1 MKLDKKMEFYL
12 RDAHIDF
19 TAFHVLGVIPK
30 TEEHAAVL
38 LTPKP
43 SAPLKYFCV
52 QYRGKQHFYGSVE
65 NMMIACVEYGWL
77 SQKAADKLTKEHYV
91 MMMKEK

>member
-19 TAFHVLGVIPK
+19 TAFHVLDVAPK

-38 LTPKP
+38 LAPKHD
-43 SAPLKYFCV
+43 APIKCFCV
-52 QYRGKQHFYGSVE
+52 QYRGKHHNYGSIE

-77 SQKAADKLTKEHYV
+77 SQKAADKLTKEYYA
-91 MMMKEK
+91 MMQEGK